1 MIVKIEDQILSEVW
15 TRDGNRGGLQIPPIH
30 IDLKTPGET
39 IQRKQ
44 YHIPLERRLGL
55 KPITKGLLKNGLLEP
70 CMSPFNTLILPV
82 RKLDGSYLLV
92 QDLWPLTRQFSAS
105 TQSSQT
111 PILSSVKYLQ
121 ITNDLVL

>member
-70 CMSPFNTLILPV
+70 CMSPFKTMILPV
-82 RKLDGSYLLV
+82 KKSDGSYQLV
-92 QDLWPLTRQFSAS
+92 QDLQAINQTVCSRHRVIPNTFSPLSKI
-105 TQSSQT
+105 
-111 PILSSVKYLQ
+111 PP
-121 ITNDLVL
+121 DH